1 MSLDALRRRLDRIEA
16 RQGAGHITS
25 LCNLAGHPAPI
36 AAEAVRDW
44 RAWVA
49 DGRASR
55 NGDTLILRAPVLTAE
70 QWSAAHEPRSGSL
83 Q

>member
-1 MSLDALRRRLDRIEA
+1 MSLISLHRRLDRIEA
-16 RQGAGHITS
+16 SRSAGLITG

-44 RAWVA
+44 RIWVA

-55 NGDTLILRAPVLTAE
+55 CGDTLLLRAPVLNAAE
-70 QWSAAHEPRSGSL
+70 WSAVHEPRSGSL